1 MTRASKTPPT
11 PEQIAAINR
20 AVVWAGTQ
28 GDLAKGIKV
37 TPASVSNWCA
47 GVNGVTANN
56 AKKIEKFTKG
66 AVEAAD
72 LSTRLMKEK
81 IASEGDA
88 LGLYR

>member
-11 PEQIAAINR
+11 AEQISAINR
-20 AVVWAGTQ
+20 AVDWAGSQ
-28 GDLAKGIKV
+28 GDLAKGIGV

-56 AKKIEKFTKG
+56 AKKIEIFTKG
-66 AVEAAD
+66 QIEAAD
-72 LSTRLMKEK
+72 LSTRLMQEK
-81 IASEGDA
+81 IERESDK